1 MYGEDKGMSESM
13 TRQPIRVLN
22 MFTIMDRGGAETM
35 VMNYYRHI
43 DRTKVQFDFLVHREQ
58 RGAYDDEIERMGGR
72 IYRMCPVYPQNFS
85 RYKRDLRT
93 FFRAHPEYKIIHS
106 HMSELGYFAFRE
118 AERQGVP
125 VRICHAHNAPHGFD
139 AKMIMRTYFKK
150 RMMPY
155 LTHLFMCGE
164 ESGKWLYGEKNKSRF
179 IMLNNAIDAAV
190 YSFDASKRE
199 EMRRQLDL
207 TDELVVGHVGRF
219 NPQKNHPF
227 LLDIFTSL
235 LKKEPDTVLLLVGG
249 GADMP
254 KIQAKVQ
261 EFGIAEHV
269 RFLGVRSDV
278 ADLMQAMDVFVFPS
292 LYEGLPVTMVEAQA
306 SGLPCIISDKVPPE
320 CILTDGLVNI
330 MPLSAS
336 PEAWAE
342 KILTMRA
349 APRTD
354 RREEI
359 ATHGFDISTEAVKL
373 QEFYLNAYEQNC

>member
-1 MYGEDKGMSESM
+1 MSESM
-13 TRQPIRVLN
+13 DRQPIRVLN
-22 MFTIMDRGGAETM
+22 MFTVMDRGGAETM

-72 IYRMCPVYPQNFS
+72 IYRMCPIYPQNFS

-118 AERQGVP
+118 AKRQGVP

-139 AKMIMRTYFKK
+139 VKMIMRTYFKK

-179 IMLNNAIDAAV
+179 IMLNNAIDAAL
-190 YSFDASKRE
+190 YSFDTSKRE
-199 EMRRQLDL
+199 KMRQQFGL

-227 LLDIFTSL
+227 LLDVFAAL
-235 LKKEPDTVLLLVGG
+235 LKKESDAVLLLVGG
-249 GADMP
+249 GDDMP
-254 KIQAKVQ
+254 QIQAKA
-261 EFGIAEHV
+261 EALGIAEHV

-320 CILTDGLVNI
+320 CILTEGLVNI

-342 KILTMRA
+342 KILAKRA
-349 APRTD
+349 IPRTD
-354 RREEI
+354 RRAEI
-359 ATHGFDISTEAVKL
+359 AAHGFDISTEAVKL
-373 QEFYLNAYEQNC
+373 QEFYLEAYEQNC